1 MKTACCLV
9 VAAGIFGT
17 VAAGRFSPSTERPD
31 QDAQP
36 SLMAQVHTSIEQ
48 SRELDAQIEE
58 SLQRCKAK
66 EDSTRAVM
74 AGQVTLLEAAA
85 RFRNVNASWPKAR
98 TFLQQAYAGLPYEHA
113 LCRQIIAYAEA
124 ELRHQGS
131 AQKDSVLRRLEAEL
145 ADHLRR
151 HGQVCLPG
159 AGSWS
164 RGSTTNSCG
173 GGDSNKVGR

>member
-9 VAAGIFGT
+9 VAAGIVGT
-17 VAAGRFSPSTERPD
+17 VASCQFSPSGNEAPTERPD

-48 SRELDAQIEE
+48 SHELDAQIEE

-66 EDSTRAVM
+66 ENSARALI
-74 AGQVTLLEAAA
+74 AGQLTLLEAAA
-85 RFRNVNASWPKAR
+85 RFRTVNASWPKAR
-98 TFLQQAYAGLPYEHA
+98 TFLQHAYAGLPYEHA

-131 AQKDSVLRRLEAEL
+131 AQKDSVLHRLEAEL
-145 ADHLRR
+145 AEHLRR
-151 HGQVCLPG
+151 HGKVCLPG
-159 AGSWS
+159 AGS
-164 RGSTTNSCG
+164 
-173 GGDSNKVGR
+173 